1 MSEAE
6 ASRFIAATQ
15 NDKELSNELEK
26 LKDDPQKLIQA
37 IKSRGYDVT
46 PEEIREA
53 VLENIAPRVSESEL
67 QTIAAGLNLSNK
79 EKVMLG
85 AGGAAAAVAEAEGA
99 ELDVR
104 VQRDRGCVHV
114 RASEQQGGTQAA
126 GEGTQDR
133 GDGQVH
139 GMNSA

>member
-15 NDKELSNELEK
+15 SDKELSNELEK

-85 AGGAAAAVAEAEGA
+85 AGGAAAAVAAVGITVGA
-99 ELDVR
+99 
-104 VQRDRGCVHV
+104 
-114 RASEQQGGTQAA
+114 AA
-126 GEGTQDR
+126 AAA
-133 GDGQVH
+133 V
-139 GMNSA
+139 